1 MKTFGSSRRLS
12 KWPGSACGGAQCQDR
27 PIVAAGV
34 FVGTLNGR
42 RHQIDLEF
50 APTDS
55 QLVEREL

>member
-1 MKTFGSSRRLS
+1 MKTFDSSRRLS
-12 KWPGSACGGAQCQDR
+12 KWPRSARRGAQCQDR

-50 APTDS
+50 APADS
-55 QLVEREL
+55 QFIEREL